1 MTASKEFQKKS
12 HRHQRAVVAFALVA
26 FGGLG
31 LTGCRTLAAAADPM
45 QAPECRVFAKGAG
58 QGQVVVEGVDA
69 YASSLGIRRHVAQL
83 RGGDL
88 VLDTPLGG
96 RQTGRFDG
104 DKIWIDTGLTTV
116 TSEPITAEGVL
127 LKGARYQKRF
137 LFNDKCSVA
146 QAAVGAYALFELSR
160 RRQRY

>member
-1 MTASKEFQKKS
+1 M
-12 HRHQRAVVAFALVA
+12 ALVLL
-26 FGGLG
+26 LG
-31 LTGCRTLAAAADPM
+31 SLSLVGCRTLAAAADPM
-45 QAPECRVFAKGAG
+45 QAPECRVFGKGAG
-58 QGQVVVEGVDA
+58 QGQVVVEGNDA

-104 DKIWIDTGLTTV
+104 QKMWIDTGLTTV
-116 TSEPITAEGVL
+116 SSEPITPDGVV
-127 LKGARYQKRF
+127 LKGTRYRKRF
-137 LFNDKCSVA
+137 LFNDQCSEEQV
-146 QAAVGAYALFELSR
+146 AVGAYALFELER